1 MSTPR
6 VLFVA
11 HEATRTGAPIM
22 LLHFLRW
29 IREHTDLE
37 FEVLLLSGGAMV
49 AEFSAV
55 ATTHL
60 LSARGMAPVT
70 YVEAGM
76 VRAGLSRSADTM
88 KLGRLRR
95 ASRNLTGYDALYL
108 NSTTSALALR
118 FLPEIPPVV
127 FSHVHELDSAFAYW
141 FPKEQRNAMLSK
153 TDWFV
158 TCADAVSRN
167 LVAAHGVERSRI
179 RRHYEFIN
187 PPIAEHEGSLATRR
201 DLGIP
206 DTAFVVGSVGQ
217 VIWRKAPDLFLQAAA
232 DLRRR
237 RPDID
242 AHFVWIGGVDPR
254 DLTPVATDLV
264 RLGLADRMHFVG
276 EVAAPADLLAT
287 FDVFCL
293 TSREDPFPLV
303 MLEAAA
309 LGVPG
314 GLLRERR
321 RRRVRGTRRRRSA
334 PCRHRPLPRRRSHGR
349 GDRRAGRRRPR
360 AEAARRAGP
369 RPSPGRAHGRG
380 RGPCALRGP
389 RRRDRDDHAGGN
401 PLVNLGPVS
410 VGRTSSADVLLIS
423 HSGARAGAPMVLFH
437 FLRWMRANTSVTDE
451 VVLLHGGSMEDD
463 FKDLGA
469 RVVGGTQ
476 SRLWMLQHGLSR
488 LGHAKAS
495 GVLAL
500 ARLRPVLQPHRNTPV
515 VLLNSVGAL
524 AALRF
529 FPEGSRHVVLYVHEM
544 GDSFEGT
551 VGADVWRRF
560 SPSVDRFITSAAC
573 VTEELVER
581 RGIAPERIV
590 EHHGFIERPRVEP
603 LRSAYLRERLGI
615 GPRRADHRG
624 RWSPRVAQGS

>member
-1 MSTPR
+1 MSWTSFDPTLPESDEVGSSRDAVTQAESMSTPR

-108 NSTTSALALR
+108 NSATSALALR

-127 FSHVHELDSAFAYW
+127 FSHVHELDSTFAYW
-141 FPKEQRNAMLSK
+141 FPEEQRNAMLSK

-187 PPIAEHEGSLATRR
+187 PPIAEREGSLAARR

-309 LGVPG
+309 LGVPVVSFANG
-314 GLLRERR
+314 GAVEFA
-321 RRRVRGTRRRRSA
+321 A
-334 PCRHRPLPRRRSHGR
+334 PDADG
-349 GDRRAGRRRPR
+349 RPR
-360 AEAARRAGP
+360 AVIVPYLDAEAMAA
-369 RPSPGRAHGRG
+369 AI
-380 RGPCALRGP
+380 AELA
-389 RRRDRDDHAGGN
+389 DDD
-401 PLVNLGPVS
+401 LERKL
-410 VGRTSSADVLLIS
+410 
-423 HSGARAGAPMVLFH
+423 
-437 FLRWMRANTSVTDE
+437 
-451 VVLLHGGSMEDD
+451 
-463 FKDLGA
+463 LGA
-469 RVVGGTQ
+469 RG
-476 SRLWMLQHGLSR
+476 RDR
-488 LGHAKAS
+488 
-495 GVLAL
+495 VLAEHTVEV
-500 ARLRPVLQPHRNTPV
+500 AAP
-515 VLLNSVGAL
+515 AL
-524 AALRF
+524 Y
-529 FPEGSRHVVLYVHEM
+529 E
-544 GDSFEGT
+544 D
-551 VGADVWRRF
+551 
-560 SPSVDRFITSAAC
+560 
-573 VTEELVER
+573 LVA
-581 RGIAPERIV
+581 GIA
-590 EHHGFIERPRVEP
+590 
-603 LRSAYLRERLGI
+603 STM
-615 GPRRADHRG
+615 RAG
-624 RWSPRVAQGS
+624 TPS